1 MTKMTLAIF
10 KNCSEMMKATA
21 PALQPQPVIAPSST
35 KPVQATDI
43 STKLGEYTLA
53 GIDDMYWPNE
63 KVMIKMESAPGG
75 KFLHIN
81 LHDWLRPTW
90 STADVNKPPAV
101 EGKFTM
107 PKHNVQRSA
116 YIIHRYSR
124 AGPLERPR

>member
-21 PALQPQPVIAPSST
+21 PAPQPQPVIAPSST

-43 STKLGEYTLA
+43 SKKLGEYTLA

-75 KFLHIN
+75 KFLHA
-81 LHDWLRPTW
+81 R
-90 STADVNKPPAV
+90 
-101 EGKFTM
+101 E
-107 PKHNVQRSA
+107 
-116 YIIHRYSR
+116 
-124 AGPLERPR
+124 